1 MSRIVRYEIV
11 EAKTLDLLVDEV
23 QGRISLG
30 WQPLGGPFYLNGDH
44 HQAVVWTDESERRLR
59 AVDGDGTPY
68 ESEIELIEEL
78 TEDDEPISRWE
89 AGVDNGRSGAA
100 GA

>member
-1 MSRIVRYEIV
+1 MSRIVRYEVV

-59 AVDGDGTPY
+59 AVDGDDTPY

-78 TEDDEPISRWE
+78 TEDDQPISRWE
-89 AGVDNGRSGAA
+89 GRMDDSRGGSAR
-100 GA
+100 